1 MSIIEGVRFGRAETA
16 PGITLRYAEMGD
28 GPLVLL
34 AHGFPESWY
43 NWRHQMPALAAA
55 GFRGPLCRERVG
67 EQNRFER
74 RAGPAALGARLLV
87 RGACGAVE
95 AGSCGRSPR
104 APPSGCPHSARA

>member
-55 GFRGPLCRERVG
+55 GFRGVAPDIRGYGGSSRPSERS
-67 EQNRFER
+67 RT
-74 RAGPAALGARLLV
+74 
-87 RGACGAVE
+87 
-95 AGSCGRSPR
+95 SPCTR
-104 APPSGCPHSARA
+104 WEKGTPHPWK